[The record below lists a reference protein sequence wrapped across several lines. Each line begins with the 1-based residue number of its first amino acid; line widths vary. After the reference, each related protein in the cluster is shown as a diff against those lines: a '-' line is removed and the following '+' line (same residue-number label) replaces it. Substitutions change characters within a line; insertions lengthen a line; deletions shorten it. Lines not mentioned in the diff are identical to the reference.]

1 MVTIFFF
8 SSDTADSSTEKSD
21 GLIVRIAEKV
31 LGRKLTDK
39 EKDSYTDKYFK
50 IVRKTAHFTIY
61 FILGL
66 AVISLLKEYM
76 IIDRKSLIYTVIFVF
91 LYSCS
96 DEIHQLFVPGRSGEV
111 LDVFIDTL
119 GGTMSSSIYCFICM
133 MKRKRKSN

>member
-8 SSDTADSSTEKSD
+8 SSDTADSSTKKSD
-21 GLIVRIAEKV
+21 GLIVRVAEKV

-61 FILGL
+61 FILGF
-66 AVISLLKEYM
+66 AVISLLREYM
-76 IIDRKSLIYTVIFVF
+76 IIDKKSVIYTVIFVF
-91 LYSCS
+91 LYACS
-96 DEIHQLFVPGRSGEV
+96 DEIHQLFVPGRSGEI

-119 GGTMSSSIYCFICM
+119 GGTLSSSIYWFICT
-133 MKRKRKSN
+133 MKRKHKSN